1 MRTLIMLL
9 MAAFVILA
17 LLVSLAHAD
26 QLVAIDLGFG
36 LVGETSLGKVIFV
49 SVVAGVLFTGLVAVI
64 EGLALRLERR
74 GLRRR
79 LRRLEEELHDLRNLA
94 LREREDGDRPAPAGP
109 RAVPASESDE
119 T

>member
-1 MRTLIMLL
+1 MRTVIMLL
-9 MAAFVILA
+9 LAAFVILS

-26 QLVAIDLGFG
+26 QRVAIDLGFG

-49 SVVAGVLFTGLVAVI
+49 SVVTGVLFAGLISVI

-79 LRRLEEELHDLRNLA
+79 LQKLEQELHDLRSIA
-94 LREREDGDRPAPAGP
+94 LRQGDTPAPPAPSGP
-109 RAVPASESDE
+109 RAVAATDDE